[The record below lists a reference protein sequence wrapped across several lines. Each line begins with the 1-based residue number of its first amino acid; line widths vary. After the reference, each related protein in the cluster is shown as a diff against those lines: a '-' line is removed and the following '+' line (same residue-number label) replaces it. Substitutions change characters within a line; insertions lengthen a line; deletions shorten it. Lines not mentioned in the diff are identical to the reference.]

1 MRTIEKILEKAGITK
16 AQLKDYKNLGI
27 VNGCGGDGGFDFS
40 GFARY
45 TITYFKKFNTE
56 KHRQFIDD
64 LAYICYLHDLDY
76 TLGDSLWQKLKAD
89 FNLAKRLYQL
99 LSWSSKKDKIL
110 ASTSVFLCVGLWGGK
125 YYRNPKKYEL
135 RKLITKN

>member
-1 MRTIEKILEKAGITK
+1 MRTIEKILDKAGITK

-40 GFARY
+40 GFAKH

-76 TLGDSLWQKLKAD
+76 TLWDSILEKIKAD
-89 FNLAKRLYQL
+89 FKLAKRLYEL
-99 LSWSSKKDKIL
+99 LNWTSKKDKFL
-110 ASTSVFLCVGLWGGK
+110 ASTSVFLCVVIWGNK
-125 YYRNPKKYEL
+125 FYKNRKKYEL
-135 RKLITKN
+135 RKLITKK